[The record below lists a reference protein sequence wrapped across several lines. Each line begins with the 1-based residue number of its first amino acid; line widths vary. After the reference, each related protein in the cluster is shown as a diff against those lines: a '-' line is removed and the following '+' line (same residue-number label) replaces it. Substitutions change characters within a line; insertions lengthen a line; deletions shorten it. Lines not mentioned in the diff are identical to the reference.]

1 MKLIK
6 KNLLSAF
13 LFALI
18 IAVSI
23 VIYLL
28 LPYEKGSFDKI
39 MIGCVVGSELL
50 SFLNVLIFN
59 TAAGKKQLSLTAGGY
74 TSSIVY
80 VVLSAAIAILF
91 SIYYKQ
97 AEKTFLIL
105 MSVLTV
111 VFVIVSILIYII
123 GKATASNAAKVERS
137 SAAFKKFEYIMESIC
152 RDNDNPEYIT
162 TFDKIMEAIQSCDQ
176 SSYVDTDNEI
186 YGCLEQLKAQMKN
199 NDKDNEKIVAI
210 CEKIVALIKQR
221 GAEVNNLKLGG
232 I

>member
-1 MKLIK
+1 M
-6 KNLLSAF
+6 
-13 LFALI
+13 
-18 IAVSI
+18 
-23 VIYLL
+23 
-28 LPYEKGSFDKI
+28 
-39 MIGCVVGSELL
+39 
-50 SFLNVLIFN
+50 
-59 TAAGKKQLSLTAGGY
+59 
-74 TSSIVY
+74 
-80 VVLSAAIAILF
+80 LSAAIAILF

-137 SAAFKKFEYIMESIC
+137 SAAFKKFEYTMESIC
-152 RDNDNPEYIT
+152 RDNDNYEYSA
-162 TFDKIMEAIQSCDQ
+162 TFDKIMEAIKSCDQ

-186 YGCLEQLKAQMKN
+186 YGCLEQLKDQMKN
-199 NDKDNEKIVAI
+199 NEKENEKIVAI

-221 GAEVNNLKLGG
+221 GTEVNNLKLGG

>member
-28 LPYEKGSFDKI
+28 LPYEKGSFDKL

-59 TAAGKKQLSLTAGGY
+59 TAAGKNQLSLTAGGY

-80 VVLSAAIAILF
+80 AVLLVVIAILF

-97 AEKTFLIL
+97 AEKTYLIL
-105 MSVLTV
+105 MSVITA
-111 VFVIVSILIYII
+111 VFIIVSILIYII
-123 GKATASNAAKVERS
+123 GKATASNAAKVEQS
-137 SAAFKKFEYIMESIC
+137 SAAFKKLEYIMGSIC
-152 RDNDNPEYIT
+152 EENDNPKYQA
-162 TFDKIMEAIQSCDQ
+162 TFDKMMEAIRSCDQ
-176 SSYVDTDNEI
+176 SNYVDTDNDI
-186 YGCLEQLKAQMKN
+186 YQCLEQLKARKGNEGGNKN
-199 NDKDNEKIVAI
+199 IDEI
-210 CEKIVALIKQR
+210 CEKVFALIKQR
-221 GAEVNNLKLGG
+221 SAEVSSLKLGG
-232 I
+232 V